1 MGVGPGQQPLTNPQ
15 QSALGAALGRVS
27 PPNNPKTLAQRTD
40 PQYLWLSKLHSIRK
54 AVDETIQ
61 ESLDDREPEE
71 QTLITAIRHA
81 IDRLIRGVKGNEVSL
96 KMASSAVEALAP
108 QIAAMLDAQLEQ
120 VTRAPIVSGAPEAT
134 GMQPPP
140 MGGGMPGQPPGAPP
154 GMPGAMPGG
163 MGGPAPPAS
172 FGAG

>member
-1 MGVGPGQQPLTNPQ
+1 MGVGPGQQPLSNPQ

-61 ESLDDREPEE
+61 ESLDDRPPEE

-96 KMASSAVEALAP
+96 KMAASAVEALAP
-108 QIAAMLDAQLEQ
+108 QIAQMLEAQLEQ
-120 VTRAPIVSGAPEAT
+120 VTRAPIVPGAPEAT
-134 GMQPPP
+134 GMQPP
-140 MGGGMPGQPPGAPP
+140 MGGGMPGQPPGAMPGGMP
-154 GMPGAMPGG
+154 GGMPGA
-163 MGGPAPPAS
+163 PAPPAS